1 MGLGPAR
8 RVFKVWLGGVD
19 RRLWA
24 LVPFLM
30 RIWLLV
36 PLCVLC
42 VAAAVLFSSET
53 QRQAADRNFGEA
65 ETSQSLLA
73 DFLDQERGFSDYVA
87 TGRREALADF
97 LVAGERVA
105 AKLDLAAKVSR
116 DDSRELAAVAGQR
129 SAWERWQALANQRLG
144 LRQRRLVNMSA
155 GVVGRDREIDAYT
168 AANHDYR
175 VRLAT
180 VRSAEEGR
188 AALVAVWLTLGLS
201 ALFVSIG
208 SALMFRMRRR
218 ERERR
223 ERRAAERTAQDAFVS
238 SQARF
243 GEALQVTT
251 SQSEANQL
259 LIRHVQ
265 KAIPNSVAMAFNRN
279 NSADRLELA
288 GPIDPSDPLSERLQ
302 QAQPRSCLA
311 VRLSRRYERGTD
323 SPEIVDCDI
332 CGGLSR
338 AASSCQP
345 LLVGGEVIG
354 SVLVSMEQAPSDA
367 DRRRI
372 DQSVA
377 QAAPVF
383 ANLRNLAIA
392 ERRAATDALTG
403 LPNKRALDDSI
414 KQMAA
419 LAGRTASPLSI
430 IFLDLDHFKR
440 INDTQGHDRGDE
452 VLASVGALLRH
463 EVRASD
469 LPGRIG
475 GEEFLILLP
484 DTDRRGAIMLAEK
497 IRAAMHGLQIG
508 GLEQSVTASLGVAT
522 LPDDAVDVDRL
533 IRVADRALYKA
544 KQLGRDRV
552 ESPPVESAQA
562 TYASP

>member
-1 MGLGPAR
+1 
-8 RVFKVWLGGVD
+8 
-19 RRLWA
+19 
-24 LVPFLM
+24 
-30 RIWLLV
+30 
-36 PLCVLC
+36 
-42 VAAAVLFSSET
+42 
-53 QRQAADRNFGEA
+53 
-65 ETSQSLLA
+65 
-73 DFLDQERGFSDYVA
+73 
-87 TGRREALADF
+87 
-97 LVAGERVA
+97 
-105 AKLDLAAKVSR
+105 
-116 DDSRELAAVAGQR
+116 
-129 SAWERWQALANQRLG
+129 
-144 LRQRRLVNMSA
+144 
-155 GVVGRDREIDAYT
+155 
-168 AANHDYR
+168 
-175 VRLAT
+175 
-180 VRSAEEGR
+180 
-188 AALVAVWLTLGLS
+188 
-201 ALFVSIG
+201 
-208 SALMFRMRRR
+208 MFRMRRR

-223 ERRAAERTAQDAFVS
+223 ERRAAEQTAQDAFVS

-251 SQSEANQL
+251 SQSEAHRL

-265 KAIPNSVAMAFNRN
+265 TAIPSSVAMAFNRN

-288 GPIDPSDPLSERLQ
+288 GPIDPSNPLWERLQ
-302 QAQPRSCLA
+302 EAQPRSCLA
-311 VRLSRRYERGTD
+311 VRLSRRYERGTA
-323 SPEIVDCDI
+323 SQEIVDCDI
-332 CGGLSR
+332 CGGLPR

-354 SVLVSMEQAPSDA
+354 SVLVSMEQTPSDA

-383 ANLRNLAIA
+383 ANLRNLALA

-419 LAGRTASPLSI
+419 RAGRTASPLSI

-440 INDTQGHDRGDE
+440 INDTQEHDRGDE

-484 DTDRRGAIMLAEK
+484 DTDRRGAIMIAEK
-497 IRAAMHGLQIG
+497 IRAAMHGLQIR

-533 IRVADRALYKA
+533 IRVADRALYTA

-552 ESPPVESAQA
+552 EIPGSKAHKLLTRLREAER
-562 TYASP
+562 TRT